1 MAPDGRRG
9 SSNRGRGRPRGSGR
23 GVTNTRRSTRSATT
37 NPGITKKKSAMEQ
50 QLELL
55 KKQIADLSASVATVV
70 PASDNSV
77 RSFSPLSSRVRI
89 ENSGKSGKS
98 ASLQHRLRDLS
109 PVSDPD
115 KSISHVSAKCRFEP
129 HASAGKYLARALR
142 LSPDVSLNSLDSTI
156 NKLRSNHIATSSRKT
171 YQSALNRFIEF
182 CRKFRLSSAHI
193 TKSTVL
199 RYVAFLFES
208 GLSYSSA
215 KVYLSALFNAF
226 RECGLSFEFNAP
238 NISQCLIGY
247 KRLRGT
253 VSDRRLPITIDHMR
267 IMKLNIDCSSLLS
280 PYEKQLYWSMFTLC
294 FFAFLRIGEIIPLSG
309 SHFILFKDVSY
320 EKGKVYLHLRS
331 SKTDQYRE
339 GCRISLQASGRSV
352 CAVRAMR
359 SYLALRKSLKSPH
372 TALYLTAD
380 GLPVQRC
387 AFTRELSLALHGVP
401 NNHLF
406 TPHSFRIGAASSA
419 AANGTPF
426 HDIQRAGR
434 WRSDAYASYIRQEV
448 PLTGISLY
456 PKP

>member
-280 PYEKQLYWSMFTLC
+280 PFEKHLYW
-294 FFAFLRIGEIIPLSG
+294 
-309 SHFILFKDVSY
+309 
-320 EKGKVYLHLRS
+320 
-331 SKTDQYRE
+331 RE
-339 GCRISLQASGRSV
+339 RPAGML
-352 CAVRAMR
+352 
-359 SYLALRKSLKSPH
+359 PH
-372 TALYLTAD
+372 TRY
-380 GLPVQRC
+380 
-387 AFTRELSLALHGVP
+387 
-401 NNHLF
+401 
-406 TPHSFRIGAASSA
+406 
-419 AANGTPF
+419 
-426 HDIQRAGR
+426 
-434 WRSDAYASYIRQEV
+434 
-448 PLTGISLY
+448 TGIRDCHAERYSALDV
-456 PKP
+456 PATARSQTTDILQTPNFNTVPPFESECKLNCDRLCAAVSVIGCVR